1 MLRLASRD
9 IFRTS
14 ALALALACALGG
26 AACSDGDPPRD
37 GGLTD
42 LPLPDVWQPRLDQEL
57 PRDGSL
63 TDAQLDQAGVGDSSA
78 GVLTAPFFLDFEKSN
93 GQLVGTRDWEWGA
106 LAFKAG
112 TNCGTS
118 TPDPP
123 LAGRSGTG
131 VWGTV
136 LNDCYNPLDNA
147 KDACTNAD
155 TSDDSVLTLKLKIP
169 AHYTKAKLTYWEW
182 RDFFLTFDWTEV
194 RVNGSWVKQTCIG
207 TNPAPASWQKQT
219 LDLSAHVGQV
229 VTVSFHFMASAVVN
243 QSGWYLDDISASEF

>member
-1 MLRLASRD
+1 MLRLASIGRYW
-9 IFRTS
+9 TVV
-14 ALALALACALGG
+14 LALACALGARG
-26 AACSDGDPPRD
+26 CSDSDTPRD

-42 LPLPDVWQPRLDQEL
+42 LPLPDVWQPKLDQEVS
-57 PRDGSL
+57 RDGGPTDAL
-63 TDAQLDQAGVGDSSA
+63 TDQASTGDSGA

-112 TNCGTS
+112 ANCGTS

-131 VWGTV
+131 AWGTV

-155 TSDDSVLTLKLKIP
+155 SSDDSVLTLKLKIP
-169 AHYTKAKLTYWEW
+169 SHYTKAKLTYWEW

-194 RVNGSWVKQTCIG
+194 RVNGKSVKQTCSG
-207 TNPAPASWQKQT
+207 TNPAPATWEKQT
-219 LDLSAHVGQV
+219 LDLSTSVGQV
-229 VTVSFHFMASAVVN
+229 VTITFHFMASAVVN
-243 QSGWYLDDISASEF
+243 QAGWYLDDISASEF